1 MCRRAASETRAP
13 PSYSRSG
20 AELSRRRYLPRRDH
34 GTSGRVVTIG
44 PVPDLPTL
52 PASVA
57 TILRVALI
65 VVAALAAYV
74 VLRKGVDV
82 GVRGVMERRAA
93 EETDTETPPH
103 ELERRVNT
111 IARLAVRI
119 GLVII
124 VTIAVLMALD
134 EFGVEIGPA
143 VAGLGVVGI
152 AVGFGAQTLIRD
164 WLAGIFIVL
173 ENQYSEGDVVRI
185 AGVDG
190 VVEAFS
196 LRRTTLRDLDGTV
209 HTVPNG
215 QITVASNM
223 TRLWARVNLDV
234 SVAYDTDIDRATA
247 IINGVGEELQA
258 DADWGPRLLEAP
270 TVVRVN
276 ALADSSVALK
286 VLGQVRAAEQ
296 WAVAG
301 ELRKRILAAFAREG
315 VEIPF
320 PHQVIV
326 TRAAGSGLP
335 TAMGGEPA
343 NAEPDAGAEPGADA
357 EANETEGDPT
367 APVGPE
373 P

>member
-1 MCRRAASETRAP
+1 MP
-13 PSYSRSG
+13 PMP
-20 AELSRRRYLPRRDH
+20 A
-34 GTSGRVVTIG
+34 I
-44 PVPDLPTL
+44 PDLPD
-52 PASVA
+52 SVDSL
-57 TILRVALI
+57 LRVGLVVVTALI
-65 VVAALAAYV
+65 GFL
-74 VLRKGVDV
+74 VLRQV
-82 GVRGVMERRAA
+82 VRVSVRSLLERRAA
-93 EETDTETPPH
+93 ESEDESMPPL
-103 ELERRVNT
+103 ELERRVST
-111 IARLAVRI
+111 IARLVVRI
-119 GLVII
+119 GGAVLAV
-124 VTIAVLMALD
+124 IAVLMILG
-134 EFGVEIGPA
+134 EFDIDIGPA

-223 TRLWARVNLDV
+223 TRLWSRVNLDV
-234 SVAYDTDIDRATA
+234 GVAFDSDIDRATA
-247 IINGVGEELQA
+247 LIDRVGEELQA
-258 DADWGPRLLEAP
+258 DEEWGPRLLEAP
-270 TVVRVN
+270 AVVRVD
-276 ALADSSVALK
+276 AVAGSVVTLK

-315 VEIPF
+315 IDMPL

-326 TRAAGSGLP
+326 TRGPAAVGTSAEDAL
-335 TAMGGEPA
+335 AEAPA
-343 NAEPDAGAEPGADA
+343 PDA
-357 EANETEGDPT
+357 DPT
-367 APVGPE
+367 KPVGPAR
-373 P
+373 

>member
-1 MCRRAASETRAP
+1 MLEF
-13 PSYSRSG
+13 
-20 AELSRRRYLPRRDH
+20 
-34 GTSGRVVTIG
+34 
-44 PVPDLPTL
+44 PTL
-52 PASVA
+52 PASIETV
-57 TILRVALI
+57 LRVALI
-65 VVAALAAYV
+65 AVAALVAYL
-74 VLRKGVDV
+74 VLRKGVEI

-93 EETDTETPPH
+93 EDAGAAAEPLEI
-103 ELERRVNT
+103 ERRVNT

-119 GLVII
+119 GAVVIL
-124 VTIAVLMALD
+124 TIAALMALD

-143 VAGLGVVGI
+143 IAGLGVVGI

-247 IINGVGEELQA
+247 IINRVGEELLA
-258 DADWGPRLLEAP
+258 DPEWAPRLLEAP

-276 ALADSSVALK
+276 AVSDSAVALK

-301 ELRKRILAAFAREG
+301 ELRKRILAAFSREG
-315 VEIPF
+315 LAVPF

-326 TRAAGSGLP
+326 TRGPETGAVGAAAPSAP
-335 TAMGGEPA
+335 EEST
-343 NAEPDAGAEPGADA
+343 
-357 EANETEGDPT
+357 EAEGDPT
-367 APVGPE
+367 APVGT
-373 P
+373 